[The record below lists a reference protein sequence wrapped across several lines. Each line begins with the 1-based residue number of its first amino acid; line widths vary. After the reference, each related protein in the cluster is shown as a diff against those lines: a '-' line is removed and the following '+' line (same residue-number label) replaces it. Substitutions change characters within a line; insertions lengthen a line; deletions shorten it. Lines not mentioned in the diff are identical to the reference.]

1 MCKLHKGTDIFEL
14 SGMKLKSEIQ
24 KDMDNVIN
32 EKVEEALTAA
42 VTAAVTAVHKE
53 YAKQGFFLA
62 ELMKHKKFFNF
73 LSSCLLYFLQ
83 ISIIN
88 RHIHIIPLYSL
99 YQMKV

>member
-1 MCKLHKGTDIFEL
+1 MCKLHKGTNIFEL

-24 KDMDNVIN
+24 KDIDNVIN

-62 ELMKHKKFFNF
+62 ELMKHIKNLIFYRLVCFIFFKF
-73 LSSCLLYFLQ
+73 LLLTVIFIYFPC
-83 ISIIN
+83 
-88 RHIHIIPLYSL
+88 IHYI
-99 YQMKV
+99 K